1 MTQEDLTI
9 GEWEKTYER
18 LFGGFDDLT
27 ATEVSDELEP
37 DELDDVP
44 ASAKTKHGYLKDG
57 WIVDGPD
64 GSELEE
70 EDYED

>member
-1 MTQEDLTI
+1 M
-9 GEWEKTYER
+9 
-18 LFGGFDDLT
+18 
-27 ATEVSDELEP
+27 SLEA
-37 DELDDVP
+37 LP

-70 EDYED
+70 EEYED